1 MTKSDQNKLRFLI
14 ILMVILAATVYA
26 GYRVTKTQDLAIVQA
41 KDQKPT
47 AATATPNDARI
58 QLELLDKARAD
69 EDLGKSNLFAYRNSR
84 PPEPPKI
91 APPPPPPPT
100 VPNNTTATPPPRMA
114 PPPPPPIPLKYV
126 GYAFVEPNSKVL
138 IATLTDD
145 NQQRRFIARQGDI
158 WMGRYRVLRITDTVV
173 DVEDIETSRRQTL
186 PLVK

>member
-1 MTKSDQNKLRFLI
+1 
-14 ILMVILAATVYA
+14 MVILAATVYI
-26 GYRVTKTQDLAIVQA
+26 GFRVSRTPDLAVVQA

-47 AATATPNDARI
+47 PVTATPNDARI

-84 PPEPPKI
+84 PPEPTKV
-91 APPPPPPPT
+91 APPPPPP
-100 VPNNTTATPPPRMA
+100 VVNPNPAPARPMVQT

-138 IATLTDD
+138 IATILDD
-145 NQQRRFIARQGDI
+145 NQQRHFNAVQGDI
-158 WMGRYRVLRITDTVV
+158 WMGRYRVLRITDTAV
-173 DVEDIETSRRQTL
+173 DVEDIDTSRRQTL

>member
-14 ILMVILAATVYA
+14 ILVVILAATVYV
-26 GYRVTKTQDLAIVQA
+26 GFRVTKTPDLAVVQA
-41 KDQKPT
+41 KDQKPP

-84 PPEPPKI
+84 PPEPTKV
-91 APPPPPPPT
+91 APPPPPPVVT
-100 VPNNTTATPPPRMA
+100 NNPPPRPTVVA

-138 IATLTDD
+138 IATLLDD
-145 NQQRRFIARQGDI
+145 TQQRHFNAVQGDI
-158 WMGRYRVLRITDTVV
+158 FMGRYRVLRITDTVV
-173 DVEDIETSRRQTL
+173 DVEDIDTSRRQTL

>member
-14 ILMVILAATVYA
+14 ILMVILAATVYV
-26 GYRVTKTQDLAIVQA
+26 GFRVTKTPDLAVVQA

-84 PPEPPKI
+84 PPEPTKV
-91 APPPPPPPT
+91 APPPPPP
-100 VPNNTTATPPPRMA
+100 VVSNNPPPRPTVVA

-138 IATLTDD
+138 IATLLDD
-145 NQQRRFIARQGDI
+145 TQQRHFNAVQGDI
-158 WMGRYRVLRITDTVV
+158 FMGRYRVLRITDAVV
-173 DVEDIETSRRQTL
+173 DVEDIDTSRRQSL